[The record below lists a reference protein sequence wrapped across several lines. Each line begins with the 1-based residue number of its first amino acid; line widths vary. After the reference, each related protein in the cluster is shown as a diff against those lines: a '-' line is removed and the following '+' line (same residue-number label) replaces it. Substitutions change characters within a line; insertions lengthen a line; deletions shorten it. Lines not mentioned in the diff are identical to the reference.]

1 MTKSKRGERGSSS
14 SSVSSNTELKK
25 ARMNEEEEETNSLRD
40 LIQNL
45 TANMESNFAKLHE
58 ELCGL
63 RQEMKEE
70 IDMLKS
76 NIKGV
81 EKSVDEIWATIE
93 DMKEATKALKDSK
106 TVQEDEMQELRAL
119 LTKTK
124 AELKE
129 ERDKVIELED
139 YTRRENLK
147 FHNIPESEEE
157 GVNHS
162 PKQVILSILQ
172 KELQMDTAQIR
183 FHAVHRIGKRKENKH
198 RPIIAR
204 FVCREDRDQVFARKK
219 GIKESTRFKD
229 AYITA
234 DYAKAIQDERR
245 KLIKAMFKA
254 KEQGSEAKVVGRYL
268 YIGELK
274 YDVTNIPE
282 DFK

>member
-1 MTKSKRGERGSSS
+1 
-14 SSVSSNTELKK
+14 
-25 ARMNEEEEETNSLRD
+25 MNEEEEETKSLGD
-40 LIQNL
+40 LIQNVM
-45 TANMESNFAKLHE
+45 ANMESNFAKLHE

-76 NIKGV
+76 NIKDV

-106 TVQEDEMQELRAL
+106 TVQEKEMQELRAL

-139 YTRRENLK
+139 YTRRENLT
-147 FHNIPESEEE
+147 FHNIPESEV

-162 PKQVILSILQ
+162 PKQVILSILL
-172 KELQMDTAQIR
+172 KELQLDTAQIR

-204 FVCREDRDQVFARKK
+204 FVCRED
-219 GIKESTRFKD
+219 STRFKD

-234 DYAKAIQDERR
+234 DYAKDIQDELR
-245 KLIKAMFKA
+245 KLIMAMFKA

-274 YDVTNIPE
+274 YDVTNVPE

>member
-70 IDMLKS
+70 IGMLKS
-76 NIKGV
+76 NTKGV
-81 EKSVDEIWATIE
+81 EKSVDEIWETIE
-93 DMKEATKALKDSK
+93 DMKEAAKALKDSK
-106 TVQEDEMQELRAL
+106 TVREDEMQELRAL

-129 ERDKVIELED
+129 ERDRVIELED

-219 GIKESTRFKD
+219 EIKEGGTKVGPDQLGPPVRVGSTRID
-229 AYITA
+229 SDQEPI
-234 DYAKAIQDERR
+234 
-245 KLIKAMFKA
+245 IK
-254 KEQGSEAKVVGRYL
+254 
-268 YIGELK
+268 
-274 YDVTNIPE
+274 
-282 DFK
+282 

>member
-147 FHNIPESEEE
+147 FHNILESDQKKVLTTRRNKLYSQHFAK
-157 GVNHS
+157 GVANGHCTN
-162 PKQVILSILQ
+162 SISRSASKWQ
-172 KELQMDTAQIR
+172 A
-183 FHAVHRIGKRKENKH
+183 KRKQTQTDH
-198 RPIIAR
+198 CLLR
-204 FVCREDRDQVFARKK
+204 FPSRQR
-219 GIKESTRFKD
+219 
-229 AYITA
+229 
-234 DYAKAIQDERR
+234 
-245 KLIKAMFKA
+245 
-254 KEQGSEAKVVGRYL
+254 
-268 YIGELK
+268 
-274 YDVTNIPE
+274 
-282 DFK
+282 

>member
-1 MTKSKRGERGSSS
+1 
-14 SSVSSNTELKK
+14 
-25 ARMNEEEEETNSLRD
+25 
-40 LIQNL
+40 
-45 TANMESNFAKLHE
+45 
-58 ELCGL
+58 
-63 RQEMKEE
+63 MKGK
-70 IDMLKS
+70 IDKLKS
-76 NIKGV
+76 NIKGG

-172 KELQMDTAQIR
+172 KELQMDTAHSISR
-183 FHAVHRIGKRKENKH
+183 SASNWL
-198 RPIIAR
+198 A
-204 FVCREDRDQVFARKK
+204 
-219 GIKESTRFKD
+219 
-229 AYITA
+229 
-234 DYAKAIQDERR
+234 RR
-245 KLIKAMFKA
+245 KQTQTDHCSLRLLRRQRPGFCQ
-254 KEQGSEAKVVGRYL
+254 EEG
-268 YIGELK
+268 
-274 YDVTNIPE
+274 N
-282 DFK
+282 

>member
-1 MTKSKRGERGSSS
+1 
-14 SSVSSNTELKK
+14 
-25 ARMNEEEEETNSLRD
+25 
-40 LIQNL
+40 
-45 TANMESNFAKLHE
+45 
-58 ELCGL
+58 
-63 RQEMKEE
+63 MKEE

>member
-14 SSVSSNTELKK
+14 SSASSNTELKK
-25 ARMNEEEEETNSLRD
+25 ARMNEEEEETKSLKD

-63 RQEMKEE
+63 RREMKEE
-70 IDMLKS
+70 FDMLKS
-76 NIKGV
+76 NIKDV
-81 EKSVDEIWATIE
+81 EKSGDEIWATIE
-93 DMKEATKALKDSK
+93 DVKEATKALKDSK

-147 FHNIPESEEE
+147 FHNIPESEVE
-157 GVNHS
+157 GVNTRRNKLFSAFWKRSCKWTLH
-162 PKQVILSILQ
+162 KFDFTQCI
-172 KELQMDTAQIR
+172 ELASEKKTQ
-183 FHAVHRIGKRKENKH
+183 H

-204 FVCREDRDQVFARKK
+204 FVCREDRD
-219 GIKESTRFKD
+219 
-229 AYITA
+229 
-234 DYAKAIQDERR
+234 
-245 KLIKAMFKA
+245 
-254 KEQGSEAKVVGRYL
+254 
-268 YIGELK
+268 
-274 YDVTNIPE
+274 
-282 DFK
+282 